1 MTFFQPLSLSDA
13 LGARAEH
20 ADAVALQGGTDVYVE
35 VNFGRLRPA
44 SLLDLTRVD
53 ELRGIARDNGTVRIG
68 AGTTYHEMIEAL
80 GDDAPALVIAS
91 RTVGSPPIRNRGTI
105 GGNLGSAS
113 PAGDCHPPLLAAGA
127 TVELASSKATRLVPV
142 DEFFV
147 APKRSVLRPD
157 EVIVAVHV
165 ARATGP
171 QSFSKVGVRNA
182 MVIAVCSFAVAL
194 HPESGLV
201 GTGIGSAGPVPL
213 RAPEAERFLEGHL
226 AAGGRWET
234 GAPLE
239 ESVVAH
245 FGDLVS
251 AAAQPIDDV
260 RGSAA
265 YRRHALGV
273 LARRSLAWCW
283 DEYVGRRR

>member
-1 MTFFQPLSLSDA
+1 MFLQPRRLADA
-13 LGARAEH
+13 LAARAEH
-20 ADAVALQGGTDVYVE
+20 RDAVVLQGGTDVYVE

-44 SLLDLTRVD
+44 SILDLGRAD
-53 ELRGIARDNGTVRIG
+53 ELRGIGRENGTVRIG
-68 AGTTYHEMIEAL
+68 AGATYHEMIGAL
-80 GDDAPALVIAS
+80 GVDAPALVIAS

-113 PAGDCHPPLLAAGA
+113 PAGDCHPPLLATGA
-127 TVELASSKATRLVPV
+127 EVELASSHASRLVPV
-142 DEFFV
+142 EEFFV
-147 APKRSVLRPD
+147 GPKQSVLAPD

-165 ARATGP
+165 TRATGP

-182 MVIAVCSFAVAL
+182 MVIAICSFAIAL
-194 HPESGLV
+194 HPESGRV

-213 RAPEAERFLEGHL
+213 RAREAEEFLEGHL

-234 GAPLE
+234 PAPLE
-239 ESVVAH
+239 ESAVRRFGELVAA
-245 FGDLVS
+245 G
-251 AAAQPIDDV
+251 ARPIDDV

-273 LARRSLAWCW
+273 LARRSLTWCW
-283 DEYVGRRR
+283 DEYLGKSR

>member
-1 MTFFQPLSLSDA
+1 MFLQPRSLADA
-13 LGARAEH
+13 LAARAEH
-20 ADAVALQGGTDVYVE
+20 RDAVVVQGGTDVYVE

-44 SLLDLTRVD
+44 SILDLGRVD
-53 ELRGIARDNGTVRIG
+53 ELRGIARENGTVRIG
-68 AGTTYHEMIEAL
+68 AGATYHEMIGAL
-80 GDDAPALVIAS
+80 HDDAPALVIAS

-127 TVELASSKATRLVPV
+127 TLELSSPAATRFVPV
-142 DEFFV
+142 EEFFV
-147 APKRSVLRPD
+147 GPKHSVLAAD

-182 MVIAVCSFAVAL
+182 MVIAVCSFAIAL
-194 HPESGLV
+194 HPESGRV
-201 GTGIGSAGPVPL
+201 GTGIGSAGPIPL
-213 RAPEAERFLEGHL
+213 RSREAEQFLEGHL
-226 AAGGRWET
+226 AESGRWQT

-239 ESVVAH
+239 ESAVSR
-245 FGDLVS
+245 FGELVS
-251 AAAQPIDDV
+251 SSARPIDDV

-273 LARRSLAWCW
+273 LARRSLTWCW
-283 DEYVGRRR
+283 GEFSGASR